1 MSFIDRAR
9 SAVTNTLRHVQ
20 QDPIKAA
27 KDIGTQAK
35 KGYDTFTKVKTAVKD
50 GFDNVKSLKTDGFK
64 ATLKGNVDKM
74 VSKAMDPKT
83 KLDLKG
89 KLGIAGKAFGTITSA
104 AKLVGQA
111 GTAISDVRNAVR
123 SGSSEDWNKA
133 LGSVATA
140 GKTAVSTVKG
150 GLEIARDVNK
160 FGSAYKAAS
169 GAFKAA
175 VPGAGPK
182 LARAAAGAAAKAA
195 FEGGASSAIK
205 SGVRSAL
212 KTAVSESG
220 VALKAVTGTATRAA
234 AKAAL
239 AEGGKAAAKAGAT
252 AAARAAGGTLAKAAG
267 RFAPGANIAIA
278 AFDTANAV
286 STLRDPNASTTAK
299 VTGVITA
306 VGSIAAATNIP
317 VVSQVGAA
325 VSAVSSFVGGLFG

>member
-1 MSFIDRAR
+1 MSLIDRAR
-9 SAVTNTLRHVQ
+9 RTVSNTIRQVK

-35 KGYDTFTKVKTAVKD
+35 KGYDTFNKVKTAVQD

-64 ATLKGNVDKM
+64 ATLKGNVDKL
-74 VSKAMDPKT
+74 VSKATDPKT

-89 KLGIAGKAFGTITSA
+89 KLGIAGKAFGTLTSA
-104 AKLVGQA
+104 AKLVGQT

-140 GKTAVSTVKG
+140 GKGAVSTVKG
-150 GLEIARDVNK
+150 GLEIARDVQK
-160 FGSAYKAAS
+160 FGGAYKAAS
-169 GAFKAA
+169 SAFKSA

-195 FEGGASSAIK
+195 FEGGTSQAIK
-205 SGVRSAL
+205 SGVR
-212 KTAVSESG
+212 TAVNTAVKESG
-220 VALKAVTGTATRAA
+220 VAAKVITGTASRAA
-234 AKAAL
+234 ARAAL
-239 AEGGKAAAKAGAT
+239 TEGGKAAAKAGAT
-252 AAARAAGGTLAKAAG
+252 AAAKAAGGTLAKAAG

-286 STLRDPNASTTAK
+286 STVRDPNASTTKK
-299 VTGVITA
+299 VTSVITA

>member
-1 MSFIDRAR
+1 MSLIDSAR
-9 SAVTNTLRHVQ
+9 RTVSNTIRQVK

-64 ATLKGNVDKM
+64 ATLKGNVDKL
-74 VSKAMDPKT
+74 VSKATDPKT

-89 KLGIAGKAFGTITSA
+89 KLGIAGKALGTLTSA
-104 AKLVGQA
+104 AKLVGQT

-140 GKTAVSTVKG
+140 GKGAVSTVKG
-150 GLEIARDVNK
+150 GLEIARDVQK
-160 FGSAYKAAS
+160 FGSSYKAAS
-169 GAFKAA
+169 SAFKAA
-175 VPGAGPK
+175 VPNAGPK

-195 FEGGASSAIK
+195 FEGGTSQAIK
-205 SGVRSAL
+205 SGVR
-212 KTAVSESG
+212 TAVSAAVKESG
-220 VALKAVTGTATRAA
+220 VAAKVITGTASRAA
-234 AKAAL
+234 ARAAL
-239 AEGGKAAAKAGAT
+239 TEGGKAAAKAGAT
-252 AAARAAGGTLAKAAG
+252 AAAKAAGGTLAKAAG

-286 STLRDPNASTTAK
+286 STVRDPNASTTKK
-299 VTGVITA
+299 VTSVITA

>member
-1 MSFIDRAR
+1 MSFIDAAR
-9 SAVTNTLRHVQ
+9 RSVTKTIRQVK

-35 KGYDTFTKVKTAVKD
+35 KGYDTFNKVKTAVKD

-64 ATLKGNVDKM
+64 ATLKGNVDKL
-74 VSKAMDPKT
+74 VANATDPKT

-89 KLGIAGKAFGTITSA
+89 KLGIAGKAFGAVLSA
-104 AKLVGQA
+104 AKLPGQV
-111 GTAISDVRNAVR
+111 GTAIGDVRNAVR

-140 GKTAVSTVKG
+140 GKGAVTTAKA
-150 GLEIARDVNK
+150 GLEIARDVQK
-160 FGSAYKAAS
+160 FGSSYKAAS
-169 GAFKAA
+169 AAFKAA

-195 FEGGASSAIK
+195 FEGGASQAIK
-205 SGVRSAL
+205 SGVR
-212 KTAVSESG
+212 TAVNTAVKNSG
-220 VALKAVTGTATRAA
+220 LAAKAVTGTATRAA
-234 AKAAL
+234 ARAAL
-239 AEGGKAAAKAGAT
+239 SEGGKAAAKAGA
-252 AAARAAGGTLAKAAG
+252 GTLAKAAG

-278 AFDTANAV
+278 AFDTANAI
-286 STLRDPNASTTAK
+286 STVRDPNASTTKK
-299 VTGVITA
+299 VTSVITA

-317 VVSQVGAA
+317 VVSQIGAG

>member
-1 MSFIDRAR
+1 MSLIDSAR
-9 SAVTNTLRHVQ
+9 RTVSNTIRQVK

-35 KGYDTFTKVKTAVKD
+35 KGYDTFNKVKTAVKD

-64 ATLKGNVDKM
+64 ATLKGNVDKL
-74 VSKAMDPKT
+74 VSKATDPKT

-89 KLGIAGKAFGTITSA
+89 KLGIAGKAFGTLTSA

-140 GKTAVSTVKG
+140 GKGAVSTVKG
-150 GLEIARDVNK
+150 GLEIARDVQK
-160 FGSAYKAAS
+160 FGSSYKAAS
-169 GAFKAA
+169 SAFKAA
-175 VPGAGPK
+175 VPNAGPK

-195 FEGGASSAIK
+195 FEGGTSQAIK
-205 SGVRSAL
+205 SGVR
-212 KTAVSESG
+212 TAVSTAVKESG
-220 VALKAVTGTATRAA
+220 VAAKVITGTASRAA
-234 AKAAL
+234 ARAAL
-239 AEGGKAAAKAGAT
+239 SEGGKAAAKAGAT
-252 AAARAAGGTLAKAAG
+252 AAAKAAGGTLAKAAG

-286 STLRDPNASTTAK
+286 STVRDPNASTTKK
-299 VTGVITA
+299 VTSVITA

>member
-1 MSFIDRAR
+1 MSFIDAAR
-9 SAVTNTLRHVQ
+9 RSVSNTIRQVR

-64 ATLKGNVDKM
+64 ATLKGNVDKL
-74 VSKAMDPKT
+74 VSKATDPKT

-89 KLGIAGKAFGTITSA
+89 KLGIAGKAFGTVLSA
-104 AKLVGQA
+104 AKLPGQV
-111 GTAISDVRNAVR
+111 GTAFSDVRNAVR

-140 GKTAVSTVKG
+140 GKGAVSTVKG
-150 GLEIARDVNK
+150 GLEVARDVQK
-160 FGSAYKAAS
+160 FGSSYKAAS
-169 GAFKAA
+169 AAFKAA

-195 FEGGASSAIK
+195 FEGGASQAIK
-205 SGVRSAL
+205 SGVR
-212 KTAVSESG
+212 TAVNTAVKNSG
-220 VALKAVTGTATRAA
+220 LAAKAVTGTATRAA
-234 AKAAL
+234 ARAAL
-239 AEGGKAAAKAGAT
+239 SEGGKAAAKAGAT

-286 STLRDPNASTTAK
+286 STVRDPNASTTKK
-299 VTGVITA
+299 VTSVITA